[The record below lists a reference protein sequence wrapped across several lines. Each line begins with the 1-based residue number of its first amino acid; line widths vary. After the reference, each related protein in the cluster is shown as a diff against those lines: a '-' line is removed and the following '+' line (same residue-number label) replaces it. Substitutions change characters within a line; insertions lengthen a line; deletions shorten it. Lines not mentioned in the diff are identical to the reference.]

1 MKKTISVNIKG
12 LNFIIEEDAY
22 ETLQNYLKRLE
33 AALQSVESAK
43 EIIEDVELRI
53 AELCSEVIAT
63 RKQVIEEDDIRSI
76 LNKLGEPEQF
86 IEEQEHTEAQQ
97 QTEERSEKRIFRDTD
112 KGMIAGVCA
121 GIASY
126 TNLDIVII
134 RAIFVAFLIFGGF
147 GVPLYFVLWIIIPR
161 AASTIDKLRMQG
173 KPITVES
180 LREEVEQAADRITKT
195 SKRFA
200 HKIEREERLANSF
213 KSIGRLFSVL
223 IGSGFL
229 VLGLISLVLFLTFIL
244 GGFQFIP
251 VQSDFGFLSIGQLAE
266 LVMENDTDI
275 KYAWIGILLAGIPGT
290 LFLLLSGIKL
300 IFQIRNVWSRIS
312 LISLFTLSSL
322 GFVTCLIL
330 GLKTGRNMTIEG
342 EIEKHVATIDSK
354 ELNIDTSVPSEIDQ
368 SVYTIK
374 SKNRFGLMSLEG
386 NQIYSSGIE
395 VEYRNSKDSL
405 FHIYQNLSAHSHSHN
420 MAIQKAKNIKHTVTQ
435 SENTI
440 AIHSHYFFPK
450 TDKLRDQEVSIIIE
464 VPAQGIVKYNNLV
477 LFQNGIG
484 VLNEYD
490 QWGKINREGNYKHFQ

>member
-22 ETLQNYLKRLE
+22 EILQNYLKRLE
-33 AALQSVESAK
+33 DALQSVESAK

-53 AELCSEVIAT
+53 AELCSEVIAA

-86 IEEQEHTEAQQ
+86 IEEQEHTESHQY
-97 QTEERSEKRIFRDTD
+97 TENRSEKRIFRDTD

-126 TNLDIVII
+126 TNLDIAII
-134 RAIFVAFLIFGGF
+134 RAIFVVFLIFGGF

-200 HKIEREERLANSF
+200 HKIEHEERFTNSF

-223 IGSGFL
+223 FGLGFL

-251 VQSDFGFLSIGQLAE
+251 LQSDFGFLSIGQLAE

-275 KYAWIGILLAGIPGT
+275 KYAWIGILLAGIAGT

-300 IFQIRNVWSRIS
+300 IFQIRNIWSRIS

-322 GFVTCLIL
+322 GFITCLII
-330 GLKTGRNMTIEG
+330 GLKTGRNMAIEG
-342 EIEKHVATIDSK
+342 EIEKHVATINSK
-354 ELNIDTSVPSEIDQ
+354 ELTIETSVPSEIDQ

-374 SKNRFGLMSLEG
+374 SKNRYGLMSLEG

-395 VEYRNSKDSL
+395 VEYRNSKDSV
-405 FHIYQNLSAHSHSHN
+405 FHIYQNLSAHSHSHKL
-420 MAIQKAKNIKHTVTQ
+420 AIQKAKNIKHTITQ
-435 SENTI
+435 SDKQI

-450 TDKLRDQEVSIIIE
+450 KDKLRDQEVSITIE
-464 VPAQGIVKYNNLV
+464 VPAQGIVKYNKLV
-477 LFQNGIG
+477 LFQNGSG
-484 VLNEYD
+484 VLNEYE
-490 QWGKINREGNYKHFQ
+490 QWGLIYRDGRYKHYN

>member
-12 LNFIIEEDAY
+12 LNFIIEEEAY
-22 ETLQNYLKRLE
+22 EILQNYLKRLE

-43 EIIEDVELRI
+43 EILEDVELRI
-53 AELCSEVIAT
+53 AELCSEVIAA
-63 RKQVIEEDDIRSI
+63 RKQVIEENDIHSI
-76 LNKLGEPEQF
+76 LSKLGEPEQF
-86 IEEQEHTEAQQ
+86 IEEAEHTESHQH
-97 QTEERSEKRIFRDTD
+97 TENRSEKRIFRDTD

-126 TNLDIVII
+126 TNLDIAII
-134 RAIFVAFLIFGGF
+134 RAIFVVFLIFGGF

-200 HKIEREERLANSF
+200 HKIEHEERFTNSF
-213 KSIGRLFSVL
+213 KSIGRLFSML
-223 IGSGFL
+223 IGLGFL

-275 KYAWIGILLAGIPGT
+275 KYAWIGILLAGIAGT
-290 LFLLLSGIKL
+290 LFFLLSGIKL
-300 IFQIRNVWSRIS
+300 IFQIRNIWSRIS

-322 GFVTCLIL
+322 GLITCLII
-330 GLKTGRNMTIEG
+330 GLKTGRNMAIEG
-342 EIEKHVATIDSK
+342 EIEKHITTINSK
-354 ELNIDTSVPSEIDQ
+354 ELHIGTSVPSEIDQ

-374 SKNRFGLMSLEG
+374 SKNRYGLMSLEG

-395 VEYRNSKDSL
+395 VTYRNSKDSL
-405 FHIYQNLSAHSHSHN
+405 FHIYQNLSAHSHSHKL
-420 MAIQKAKNIKHTVTQ
+420 AIQKAKNIKHTITQ
-435 SENTI
+435 SGKQI

-450 TDKLRDQEVSIIIE
+450 KDKLRDQEVSIIIE
-464 VPAQGIVKYNNLV
+464 VPAQGIVKYNNLI
-477 LFQNGIG
+477 LFQNGSG
-484 VLNEYD
+484 VLNEYE
-490 QWGKINREGNYKHFQ
+490 QWGKINREGKYKHFQ